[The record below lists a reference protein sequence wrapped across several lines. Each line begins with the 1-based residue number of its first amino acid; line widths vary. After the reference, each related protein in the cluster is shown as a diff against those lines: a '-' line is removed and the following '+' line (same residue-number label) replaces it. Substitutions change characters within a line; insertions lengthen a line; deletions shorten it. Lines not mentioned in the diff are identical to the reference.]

1 MFAPAYP
8 LVSGPFLVVS
18 LRGPRLGRFAFPV
31 LGFSASPRACRVC
44 SGLCTSSSP
53 VPRFRFR
60 LRAAPSPCVPVLR
73 TLYSVFKDLLVCL
86 PTAFHYFYYTYLISN
101 CQALFLSQCDCLQ
114 RNSEM
119 FCWFSEV
126 CSPCLSLH
134 FMRFSL
140 ANTYTSHRT
149 LKTPQIRSNQH
160 EFFSK

>member
-73 TLYSVFKDLLVCL
+73 TLYSVFKDLIVCL
-86 PTAFHYFYYTYLISN
+86 PTAFLYFYYTALISKS
-101 CQALFLSQCDCLQ
+101 QALFLSKCDYSQ
-114 RNSEM
+114 RKSAKVNPKKRD
-119 FCWFSEV
+119 FLTRLCVALIAFQV
-126 CSPCLSLH
+126 IFARQYPYITSPIENASDSL
-134 FMRFSL
+134 
-140 ANTYTSHRT
+140 
-149 LKTPQIRSNQH
+149 
-160 EFFSK
+160 